1 MRELVMRDSKTVSR
15 LNLIEFKNMKNIV
28 LMMMC
33 LMTLFSCSKDEALE
47 RVNNEFKDVA
57 YIDWNL
63 AQVSDQFSTFQF
75 NYQGTEYEKT
85 AITREGK
92 WETWTAYTSVELLSL
107 YFDDGGAVFR
117 ISCSGF
123 DDKLYGLRRG
133 VTLNGNTVTF
143 QGDVADTFRTFFNA
157 VMVSRAEKIMYEQ
170 DVLYNSNSKEIK
182 EQLVRQMENKYKSFL
197 DKCIPVSS
205 TGTLTHDG
213 NIIRLTIKCAGGER
227 IFAFTYAR

>member
-1 MRELVMRDSKTVSR
+1 MRELVMRDSRTVLH
-15 LNLIEFKNMKNIV
+15 LNLIDFKNMKNIV

-57 YIDWNL
+57 YIDWSL

-75 NYQGTEYEKT
+75 DCLGTSYERTKY
-85 AITREGK
+85 IDGE
-92 WETWTAYTSVELLSL
+92 WQTWTAYKTTELLSL
-107 YFDDGGAVFR
+107 CFDDDGAVFR

-143 QGDVADTFRTFFNA
+143 QGDISDAFRTFYNA

-182 EQLVRQMENKYKSFL
+182 EQLVRQMENKYKPFL

-213 NIIRLTIKCAGGER
+213 NIIRLTINCAGGER
-227 IFAFTYAR
+227 TFAFTYAR